1 MLTDMDERLIIGI
14 TMGDPASI
22 GPEITVKALADKGIY
37 DKCRPLVIGDANVM
51 EAAVKIVGK
60 EDIKIHPVHSAEE
73 ALFEAG
79 TIDVYDMDL
88 VDMDKLERGKVSVMA
103 GEAAFRYVEKVI
115 QMALAGEVD
124 GTVTNAF
131 NKEAINMAGHH
142 YSGHTEVYAD
152 MTGTKKYTMMLAHEN
167 IRVVHVSTHVSLRE
181 ACDRVKKERVL
192 EVIRIAYQACRDLGL
207 EWQVSIPTAG
217 RTVSSE
223 GRRLTKSSRQLRLPM
238 QKESMQ
244 KGRSRRIQSF
254 QRPGEAGMI
263 WWWPCTMTRGISH

>member
-1 MLTDMDERLIIGI
+1 MDERLIIGI

-115 QMALAGEVD
+115 QML
-124 GTVTNAF
+124 
-131 NKEAINMAGHH
+131 
-142 YSGHTEVYAD
+142 
-152 MTGTKKYTMMLAHEN
+152 
-167 IRVVHVSTHVSLRE
+167 
-181 ACDRVKKERVL
+181 
-192 EVIRIAYQACRDLGL
+192 
-207 EWQVSIPTAG
+207 
-217 RTVSSE
+217 
-223 GRRLTKSSRQLRLPM
+223 GRR
-238 QKESMQ
+238 
-244 KGRSRRIQSF
+244 G
-254 QRPGEAGMI
+254 
-263 WWWPCTMTRGISH
+263 

>member
-142 YSGHTEVYAD
+142 YD
-152 MTGTKKYTMMLAHEN
+152 RNQK
-167 IRVVHVSTHVSLRE
+167 VHH
-181 ACDRVKKERVL
+181 D
-192 EVIRIAYQACRDLGL
+192 
-207 EWQVSIPTAG
+207 AG
-217 RTVSSE
+217 
-223 GRRLTKSSRQLRLPM
+223 P
-238 QKESMQ
+238 
-244 KGRSRRIQSF
+244 
-254 QRPGEAGMI
+254 
-263 WWWPCTMTRGISH
+263 